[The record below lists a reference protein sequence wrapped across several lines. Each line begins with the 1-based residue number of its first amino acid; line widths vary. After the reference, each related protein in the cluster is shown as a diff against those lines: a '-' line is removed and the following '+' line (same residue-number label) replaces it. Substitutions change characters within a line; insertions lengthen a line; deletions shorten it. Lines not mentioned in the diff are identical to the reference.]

1 MTGAEIVT
9 ALVAALPIIERI
21 FRKVWE
27 TQDDQAMAWAFISS
41 HLSSE
46 VAALVKPVFDAA
58 WTIFN
63 DSELEMAWAYLKTEL
78 QRGHGITRASIP
90 NLDADTARMHEI
102 ADEAFD
108 IVPPH
113 KRDVG
118 GFDAPDPFAPLTKP
132 TDEPPTTE
140 PPPDGPP
147 TLRPEDM

>member
-1 MTGAEIVT
+1 MTGAELIT

-27 TQDDQAMAWAFISS
+27 REDDQAMAWAFVSS

-90 NLDADTARMHEI
+90 DLDADTARMHEL
-102 ADEAFD
+102 ADEETDAA
-108 IVPPH
+108 H
-113 KRDVG
+113 ARDAG
-118 GFDAPDPFAPLTKP
+118 GFIAPDPLGAI
-132 TDEPPTTE
+132 TE
-140 PPPDGPP
+140 PPPPAPP
-147 TLRPEDM
+147 TWRPEGNE